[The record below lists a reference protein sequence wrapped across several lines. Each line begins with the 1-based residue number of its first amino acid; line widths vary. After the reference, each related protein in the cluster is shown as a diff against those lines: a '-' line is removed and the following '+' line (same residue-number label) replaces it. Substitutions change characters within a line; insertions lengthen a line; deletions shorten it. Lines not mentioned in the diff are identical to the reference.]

1 MGGGVVGLGAGGLV
15 GLDAGG
21 YAPARQGVV
30 EMSFV
35 TYEEL
40 FQFCM
45 VLISLT
51 TLIVMIVKKK

>member
-1 MGGGVVGLGAGGLV
+1 MGLGAGGLV
-15 GLDAGG
+15 GLDADG

-51 TLIVMIVKKK
+51 TMIVMIVKKK

>member
-1 MGGGVVGLGAGGLV
+1 MGLGAGGLV

-30 EMSFV
+30 EISFV

-40 FQFCM
+40 FQFCT
-45 VLISLT
+45 VLISLA
-51 TLIVMIVKKK
+51 TLIVAIIKKK